1 MTGVLAIASLLRHPV
16 RTFLATLGV
25 AIAAALLLDMVML
38 ATGMQSSFR
47 RFLLMQGFQIRIS
60 PKGTLPFDSE
70 ATIGDASAIT
80 RALTANRDVVA
91 VSPVLGAQVH
101 IVQRGH
107 ARAATVFALGIE
119 GSVEGDYE
127 LTAGT
132 HVSAPDHI
140 VVNDVMQRATGAR
153 VGDTLDVAAGLDPQ
167 LREYTGL
174 RRLVVVGTGRFYY
187 TAVNEPVMA
196 VPLATLQ
203 AMGGPDRA
211 DRVSLFMVKVRD
223 GVEPEVVARWVNE
236 TLPRVTTISTAA
248 ALHEVDS
255 RLGYFRQLSLI
266 LGAVSLVVGFLLVT
280 TLVTVS
286 VQDRVGE
293 IAVLRAIGVSRG
305 HVVQQ
310 IIIESLML
318 TVAGAVSGVVM
329 GLITARFLDAILST
343 LPGLPAA
350 FHFFVF
356 RSSAGWE
363 TVALLVGSGLLAAIY
378 PSWRASSLPVAPTL
392 RSEAVA

>member
-1 MTGVLAIASLLRHPV
+1 MTSALALASLRRHPV

-70 ATIGDASAIT
+70 ATIGNASAIT
-80 RALTANRDVVA
+80 RALRTNRDVVA

-101 IVQRGH
+101 IVQHGRT
-107 ARAATVFALGIE
+107 RAATAFALGID

-127 LTAGT
+127 LTGGA
-132 HVSAPDHI
+132 HVSAPDHV
-140 VVNDVMQRATGAR
+140 VVNDVMQRESGAR

-174 RRLVVVGTGRFYY
+174 RRLVVAGTGRFYY
-187 TAVNEPVMA
+187 TAVNQPVMA

-223 GVEPEVVARWVNE
+223 GVDPDVVTRWVNE
-236 TLPRVTTISTAA
+236 TLPRVTTISTTA

-255 RLGYFRQLSLI
+255 RLGYFRQLALI

-293 IAVLRAIGVSRG
+293 IAVLRAIGVSRR

-310 IIIESLML
+310 IIAESLML

-329 GLITARFLDAILST
+329 GLITARYLDAILST

-363 TVALLVGSGLLAAIY
+363 TVALLVGSGLLAAVY

>member
-1 MTGVLAIASLLRHPV
+1 LTGALALASLRRHPV
-16 RTFLATLGV
+16 RTLLATLGV

-60 PKGTLPFDSE
+60 PRGTLPFDSE
-70 ATIGDASAIT
+70 ATIGDATAIA
-80 RALTANRDVVA
+80 RALRANRDVVA

-101 IVQRGH
+101 ILRHGR
-107 ARAATVFALGIE
+107 ARAATSFALGID

-127 LTAGT
+127 LTAGA
-132 HVSAPDHI
+132 HVSAPDRV
-140 VVNDVMQRATGAR
+140 VVNDAMRHASGVR

-174 RRLVVVGTGRFYY
+174 RRLVVAGTGRFYY
-187 TAVNEPVMA
+187 TAANQPVMA
-196 VPLATLQ
+196 MPLETLQ
-203 AMGGPDRA
+203 AMGGPERA

-223 GVEPEVVARWVNE
+223 GTDPEGVARWANE
-236 TLPRVTTISTAA
+236 TLPRVTTISTAS
-248 ALHEVDS
+248 ALHQVDN
-255 RLGYFRQLSLI
+255 RLGYFRQLALI

-286 VQDRVGE
+286 VQDRLGE
-293 IAVLRAIGVSRG
+293 IAVLRAIGVSRW
-305 HVVQQ
+305 HVIRQ
-310 IIIESLML
+310 IVVESLVL
-318 TVAGAVSGVVM
+318 TVAGAVAGVAM
-329 GLITARFLDAILST
+329 GLITARYLDAILST

-356 RSSAGWE
+356 RPSAAWE
-363 TVALLVGSGLLAAIY
+363 TVALLVGSGVLAAIY

-392 RSEAVA
+392 RGEAVA